1 MLNPSTHLLIIEDD
15 KGRREY
21 TLEESVY
28 SLGRDPQCDI
38 RIHSMFISR
47 HHATLVRQIRDDGSC
62 VYKVVD
68 GNVQGK
74 QSANGLLVNSKK
86 GLNKKAIARLTQ
98 RLQSIQ
104 LSPNVNG
111 FLVFEFYISK
121 RLVQQLTIN
130 EKASSVKDQ
139 TVIEAI
145 RRSLLTWHSPQ
156 ATVDNVCLVIGIQP

>member
-15 KGRREY
+15 KGRKEY

-28 SLGRDPQCDI
+28 FDQEWSPTPEPAPLRTPKMKPMAKAPLQKAESTPN
-38 RIHSMFISR
+38 R
-47 HHATLVRQIRDDGSC
+47 LQI
-62 VYKVVD
+62 V
-68 GNVQGK
+68 
-74 QSANGLLVNSKK
+74 SAS
-86 GLNKKAIARLTQ
+86 GLNQDAIARLTQ

-130 EKASSVKDQ
+130 QKASSVKDQ

-156 ATVDNVCLVIGIQP
+156 ATVDKVCLVIGIQP